1 MQASAIGVQC
11 QRYRRIDLHRQAQPL
26 LRGHAAKRG
35 FQVSEQIAQV
45 QRLQL
50 ELHVAGFDL
59 GQIQHIVDQLQ
70 QLVPGPMD
78 DVGMPDL
85 FVVEVAGAVLSQLI
99 AEDQDAVERR
109 TQLVGHVGEEF
120 RLVAVGHRELIGLF
134 AQPPLGSLAM
144 ADIDDHRLYQLFV
157 AAAQGRQTDLHR
169 QRAAVTVKTE
179 QLAVAAHPSRLGMF
193 RIALPQPSVR
203 IAQRL
208 RQQQLDRL
216 AEQFLARVTEQQLG
230 LPIDHHD
237 AALRVDQDEGIGRG
251 FHDVAEALVVPL
263 AGLQIEQ
270 VDDVIQRIVVAEAGQ
285 ADGHRNR
292 RAIFALR
299 LQLKLSGVAQLPED
313 LLPEH
318 TWHIAADPF
327 AGKQIGRPAQQLP
340 GALVGQFDAPA
351 RVAQQRRHRQLL
363 DQLAE
368 PRFALLQL
376 QAERLTAAQ
385 RPLAQVQIAAHQ
397 QGEQHRGGQRRGE
410 VERPVVITQ
419 HRLVFRRARHL
430 QLPAAA
436 IHVDVADALEL
447 GIGADLGT
455 PRQQRRIGAGCIEQL
470 QLQHPA
476 ARTQDAFHQV
486 GQAKSAM
493 QGADE
498 RALTLVFGG
507 HRGSLRIE
515 REEQQ
520 HARLHVLVGF
530 LLEPQRAGKHRV
542 ATVAG
547 ADDGLATGRFAEQV
561 ETEHASIAPVGRVD
575 VVGHHVLVA
584 LTRRVHAETLAAG
597 GANLRDQV
605 RQGLR
610 RRMAGQRNRLD
621 TGIEVLQ
628 LQLVRGTGPVVGLDL
643 VAASHNASQPT

>member
-1 MQASAIGVQC
+1 
-11 QRYRRIDLHRQAQPL
+11 
-26 LRGHAAKRG
+26 
-35 FQVSEQIAQV
+35 
-45 QRLQL
+45 
-50 ELHVAGFDL
+50 
-59 GQIQHIVDQLQ
+59 
-70 QLVPGPMD
+70 
-78 DVGMPDL
+78 MPDL

-193 RIALPQPSVR
+193 RIALSQASVR
-203 IAQRL
+203 VAQCL

-292 RAIFALR
+292 RAVFALR

-340 GALVGQFDAPA
+340 CALVGQFDAPA
-351 RVAQQRRHRQLL
+351 RVAQ
-363 DQLAE
+363 
-368 PRFALLQL
+368 
-376 QAERLTAAQ
+376 
-385 RPLAQVQIAAHQ
+385 
-397 QGEQHRGGQRRGE
+397 
-410 VERPVVITQ
+410 
-419 HRLVFRRARHL
+419 
-430 QLPAAA
+430 
-436 IHVDVADALEL
+436 
-447 GIGADLGT
+447 
-455 PRQQRRIGAGCIEQL
+455 
-470 QLQHPA
+470 
-476 ARTQDAFHQV
+476 
-486 GQAKSAM
+486 
-493 QGADE
+493 
-498 RALTLVFGG
+498 
-507 HRGSLRIE
+507 
-515 REEQQ
+515 
-520 HARLHVLVGF
+520 
-530 LLEPQRAGKHRV
+530 
-542 ATVAG
+542 
-547 ADDGLATGRFAEQV
+547 
-561 ETEHASIAPVGRVD
+561 
-575 VVGHHVLVA
+575 
-584 LTRRVHAETLAAG
+584 
-597 GANLRDQV
+597 
-605 RQGLR
+605 
-610 RRMAGQRNRLD
+610 
-621 TGIEVLQ
+621 
-628 LQLVRGTGPVVGLDL
+628 
-643 VAASHNASQPT
+643 